1 MFQDWETWELLPLLD
16 LKMYKIEGNADL
28 ARDPQTNSII
38 NVNTLEYEQYIK
50 RREVKSESQQKVDN
64 IETEVANI
72 KNDVDEIKFLLKEL
86 LNKQK

>member
-1 MFQDWETWELLPLLD
+1 
-16 LKMYKIEGNADL
+16 MYKIEGNADL

>member
-1 MFQDWETWELLPLLD
+1 
-16 LKMYKIEGNADL
+16 MYKIEGNADL

-64 IETEVANI
+64 IENEVANI

>member
-1 MFQDWETWELLPLLD
+1 MPSLD